1 MLFMAGGESNR
12 NFAHHKYSIAS
23 PLRRLHFRSLLFCT
37 DTNDQGAPDPE
48 FCKFLESACPT
59 GLS

>member
-23 PLRRLHFRSLLFCT
+23 PPRRLHFRSLLFCT
-37 DTNDQGAPDPE
+37 DTTDQGLRIRNFA
-48 FCKFLESACPT
+48 ST
-59 GLS
+59 